1 MYFLQP
7 AFMQRAKI
15 LKYARVLRHLLMR
28 RAGVVCTHHRLHTV
42 FSQGSAL
49 LNYCT
54 FATYSWR
61 FHRACTLRNISDPA
75 PARQEGGEK
84 DIYMSVIQWKY
95 KT

>member
-1 MYFLQP
+1 MYFLQQCNH
-7 AFMQRAKI
+7 AAREI
-15 LKYARVLRHLLMR
+15 LEVCARFASPVDANSWSYVH
-28 RAGVVCTHHRLHTV
+28 TPHRLHTV

-75 PARQEGGEK
+75 PARQEVGGGEK
-84 DIYMSVIQWKY
+84 DIYMSVIQWK
-95 KT
+95 